1 MSTNN
6 SASKLSLGQTLYT
19 VGDEKMVLELKP
31 EYMAIAMGGLSNE
44 TPSFIKE
51 VNGDVDNPH
60 PLSVALKVLFGDK
73 LPPDILDYFG
83 KVNPKKKTLHKN
95 PLTFTEVLEVV
106 QASTQFSNEKKDWK
120 IDNSI
125 WKTLKGSPEGSA
137 FTTDEISQIAY
148 LTKEHYAIV
157 AVPTGFY
164 YYSTLV
170 NLADIVEFAQMEQLL
185 PADVW
190 EYWWTS
196 AAISIWVIYE
206 GLGLGG
212 LNRPALA
219 LHSYIGE
226 FSRRG
231 LVEMDENH
239 IYANSLT
246 KVGEDYVTHLD
257 LCSEL
262 GSYDFIFHLWK
273 ELMASEGIK
282 VELCEN
288 KVVFDTVMWLAHLR
302 GYGQKLK
309 AGNELSKY
317 QTEYSFGDLDCS
329 YNMLLAS
336 VATVMRDSAKGRMN
350 LETAEEND
358 EMAGCLKYL
367 STEQPD
373 FVEAVIDWGT
383 NNPGDCSLGVIMLK
397 DMLYYQQEF
406 TRLRLQEKGKEQY

>member
-1 MSTNN
+1 MYTYSLQELLTMSANNN
-6 SASKLSLGQTLYT
+6 SASKLSLGQTKT
-19 VGDEKMVLELKP
+19 TIKGDEVLLELKP
-31 EYMAIAMGGLSNE
+31 DYMAIAMGAFSNE
-44 TPSFIKE
+44 TPNFIKE
-51 VNGDVDNPH
+51 VNGEIDNPH
-60 PLSVALKVLFGDK
+60 PLTDALKVLFGDK

-95 PLTFTEVLEVV
+95 PLTFTEVLDVV
-106 QASTQFSNEKKDWK
+106 QSSVQISNNKADWK

-125 WKTLKGSPEGSA
+125 WKTLKGNPEGSA

-212 LNRPALA
+212 LNRGALA

-231 LVEMDENH
+231 TLE
-239 IYANSLT
+239 L
-246 KVGEDYVTHLD
+246 EDDHPHAEL
-257 LCSEL
+257 LAEL
-262 GSYDFIFHLWK
+262 GAYDFIFHLWK
-273 ELMASEGIK
+273 ELMASESIQPD
-282 VELCEN
+282 LCEN
-288 KVVFDTVMWLAHLR
+288 KVVFDTIMWLAHLR
-302 GYGQKLK
+302 GYGQKIK
-309 AGNELSKY
+309 SGGELSKY

-367 STEQPD
+367 STEQSD
-373 FVEAVIDWGT
+373 FVEAIVDWGT

-406 TRLRLQEKGKEQY
+406 TRLRIQEKGKEQY